1 MKRLLISALLV
12 AFSVLLSAQDRKL
25 DAVIEYNHAS
35 FTMSSPTSGVYK
47 VKMKVQVMN
56 KDAADVAYLQIYSDG
71 FRSLSSF
78 SGTLTSGGKTI
89 KKYKMSDLKSVSM
102 AEGGITDGSVS
113 YLQPVAPVPYTV
125 EYTYEVTYKNGFI
138 SFPSFVPLSDPD
150 VTMTASSYV
159 LTLPAGTEIM
169 YKSSMEPVKESAGKN
184 DVYTWAIGSSEG
196 YVYEHNMP
204 SIFEKVPYIY
214 AAPKSFTY
222 ARTTGSQT
230 DWESAGMWLYNLQ
243 KDVTAVPVDIAAKVK
258 ELTAR
263 LDNDRAKI
271 RVLYEYLRQNT
282 RYVSI
287 QLGIGGLRPFPVE
300 TVMKSGFGDCKAL
313 SVYMQAL
320 LAAAGI
326 RSEYL
331 IIDTDRRNF
340 MKDFYS
346 VGQMNHAM
354 LCVPMQNDTL
364 WVECTNPR
372 LPLGY
377 RHDNVAGHEVVLI
390 GESGGKKVRV
400 KDYPD
405 SIVTSVESVVVDLK
419 ADGSAHCEG
428 KRYLSLD
435 EVEPYIGFAELPEKT
450 KFNAIMGS
458 NSLTPSDFKIVS
470 IKDNFE
476 DWVTMEPGE
485 DFIPEMTLSY
495 TFEAK
500 NYAKVSGDRI
510 FVDINPFAKNIRA
523 DRKQRVND
531 FVRSRKISLKDVVTV
546 TLPEGYV
553 VESIPSSSVIS
564 NQFGTMETDV
574 QLTEEGTVKIL
585 NIVQTVTLHPGR
597 FPKEDYDLY
606 RTFAKDLSKAYSA
619 RVVLRRE

>member
-169 YKSSMEPVKESAGKN
+169 YKSSMEPVKESGAKA
-184 DVYTWAIGSSEG
+184 DVYTWKAPTFPG
-196 YVYEHNMP
+196 YVYEHMMP
-204 SIFEKVPYIY
+204 SIFEKIPYLY
-214 AAPKSFTY
+214 VGPKSFTY
-222 ARTTGSQT
+222 SRTKGEQT
-230 DWESAGMWLYNLQ
+230 DWQAAGMWLYDLQ
-243 KDVTAVPVDIAAKVK
+243 KDVCVVPDALRAKV
-258 ELTAR
+258 EQMTAGVSS
-263 LDNDRAKI
+263 DRQKI
-271 RVLYEYLRQNT
+271 KILYEYLRQNT

-300 TVMKSGFGDCKAL
+300 MVMNSGFGDCKAL

-320 LAAAGI
+320 LSAAGI
-326 RSEYL
+326 HSEYL
-331 IIDTDRRNF
+331 IVDTDRRNLL
-340 MKDFYS
+340 KDFYS

-354 LCVPMQNDTL
+354 LCVPMQKDTL
-364 WVECTNPR
+364 WIECTNPR
-372 LPLGY
+372 MPLGY
-377 RHDNVAGHEVVLI
+377 RHDNIAGHEVVLV
-390 GESGGKKVRV
+390 GPNGGQKVRV
-400 KDYPD
+400 RPYPD
-405 SIVTSVESVVVDLK
+405 SLRRSVESVEVTLN
-419 ADGSAHCEG
+419 ADGSAHCVGSRHLVLDDAEAYVG
-428 KRYLSLD
+428 FSSLT
-435 EVEPYIGFAELPEKT
+435 EKT
-450 KFNAIMGS
+450 KFNAIMGA
-458 NSLTPSDFKIVS
+458 NSLTPNNFKIVS
-470 IKDNFE
+470 VVDNFE
-476 DWVTMEPGE
+476 DWVNMSDGE
-485 DFIPEMTLSY
+485 EYIPETDITY
-495 TFEAK
+495 EFDAA
-500 NYAKVSGDRI
+500 NYAKVTGDRI
-510 FVDINPFAKNIRA
+510 FLDLNPFAKQVRA

-531 FVRSRKISLKDVVTV
+531 YVRSRMIIIEDVVSL
-546 TLPEGYV
+546 TLPEGYT
-553 VESIPSSSVIS
+553 VESLPESSTIS
-564 NQFGTMETDV
+564 SPFGTLQTSVVFADGKIDV
-574 QLTEEGTVKIL
+574 
-585 NIVQTVTLHPGR
+585 VQTLTMNPGR
-597 FPKEDYDLY
+597 FTAQEYDLY
-606 RTFAKDLSKAYSA
+606 RTFAKDVTKAYST
-619 RVVLRRE
+619 RVVLRKAY